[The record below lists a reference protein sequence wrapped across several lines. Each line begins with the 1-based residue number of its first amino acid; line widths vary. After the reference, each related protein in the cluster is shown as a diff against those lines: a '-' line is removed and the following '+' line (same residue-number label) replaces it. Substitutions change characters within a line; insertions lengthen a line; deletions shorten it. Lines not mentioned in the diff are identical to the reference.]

1 MKKTRSKNSNL
12 ASLIGHFCPLGR
24 SNTLLALFVVL
35 AASGLSLTAYK
46 VLAQDPSP
54 HLDPIHG
61 VKRVNDPATPIG
73 SCGQCH
79 AMQESDTGDTPA
91 EKTLF
96 VENSNNLCFTT
107 DGEGPCHKLMPVG
120 YPATESSRIPD
131 GFPDAGYFEYN
142 TGGAKVPGVDYRDRW
157 TGQSLYDNPG
167 VFGYHFISPHAN
179 DPDMPRIDPE
189 GRGSCLNCHDP
200 HDSENPFDLLVS
212 AYRGVGGYDES
223 TYPTRYQLCFDCHS
237 STGPMGMEPENRL
250 IQDYYD
256 SSLNND
262 GYAGHQIR
270 KNPQVAISWPSY
282 VQVGDK
288 LPCYNCHNPHGS
300 QGYNAL
306 GPNAYLISDERP
318 GWDNLTS
325 TLRDPLQNRR
335 FCLGCH
341 INSDGIAGSIV
352 VNGIVMNTLSD
363 VPAHQTGSMESCGE
377 CHGADYS
384 SSISYNVHHP
394 LGKGNE

>member
-1 MKKTRSKNSNL
+1 MDTKRSTQSNS
-12 ASLIGHFCPLGR
+12 ARRVARHRQLGR
-24 SNTLLALFVVL
+24 NDTVPAFFVVL
-35 AASGLSLTAYK
+35 AALSAPLIVCS
-46 VLAQDPSP
+46 VLAQVSSP

-61 VKRVNDPATPIG
+61 VNRILNPAAPIG

-79 AMQESDTGDTPA
+79 TMQETETGDPPTA
-91 EKTLF
+91 KALF
-96 VENSNNLCFTT
+96 TVNSNNLCFTAG
-107 DGEGPCHKLMPVG
+107 GEGPCHKLLPVG

-142 TGGAKVPGVDYRDRW
+142 TGGVKVRGVEYRNRW
-157 TGQSLYDNPG
+157 TGQNLYDNPAILG
-167 VFGYHFISPHAN
+167 NRFISPHAN
-179 DPDMPRIDPE
+179 DPDMPRIDPD
-189 GRGSCLNCHDP
+189 GRGSCLNCHNP
-200 HDSENPFDLLVS
+200 HESSNPFDLLVS
-212 AYRGVGGYDES
+212 AYRGIGGFDES

-237 STGPMGMEPENRL
+237 PSGPMGMEPENRM

-256 SSLNND
+256 SSINND

-270 KNPQVAISWPSY
+270 KNPRVAISWPSY

-318 GWDNLTS
+318 GWENLTN

-341 INSDGIAGSIV
+341 IDADGIPGSNV
-352 VNGIVMNTLSD
+352 VNGIVMNTLSNI
-363 VPAHQTGSMESCGE
+363 PAHKTGNMESCGT
-377 CHGADYS
+377 CHGSDYS
-384 SSISYNVHHP
+384 SSTSYNVHHP
-394 LGKGNE
+394 QGKGNE